1 MIGDKVKLGGIWVIA
16 YPEEQ
21 YSGCHGC
28 CFNQEDDD
36 DTKCVLQ
43 NKSNLECDSD
53 NAIYK
58 VAKVEK
64 GIKKKLTL
72 N

>member
-1 MIGDKVKLGGIWVIA
+1 MIGDKVKLGGIWVITSL
-16 YPEEQ
+16 EEQ
-21 YSGCHGC
+21 YSRCDGC
-28 CFNQEDDD
+28 CFNQDDD

-43 NKSNLECDSD
+43 ESNLECGSD